1 MNVIVNKLLLAGHK
15 FMPERHLKQ
24 SGISYSACKR
34 FTKNKEK
41 IIKKKEH
48 EIQDKIIKTN

>member
-41 IIKKKEH
+41 IIKKKGTW
-48 EIQDKIIKTN
+48 DSR